1 MLVWGGDGASF
12 APLLDGAAYEPA
24 GDAWR
29 PMSVSPFASSQGK
42 RAVWTGEELI
52 IWGGCPEPEGAA
64 YDPVTDDWR
73 GLSRS
78 PFNGRLNPF
87 AFWSGREM
95 VVWGGFG
102 DPTGI
107 TGCGDGGSYLF
118 DGAAYDP
125 AAETWRELAG
135 PPVQGKGA
143 VWTGEEM
150 FVWGFCGEAVAASY
164 DPDAD
169 AWRVLTADPVL
180 GNTFHETV
188 WTGGEALVWGGTIF
202 EGCGNESPVAGE
214 AEGARYTP

>member
-1 MLVWGGDGASF
+1 
-12 APLLDGAAYEPA
+12 
-24 GDAWR
+24 
-29 PMSVSPFASSQGK
+29 MSVSPFASSQGK